1 MPARSAKP
9 VSSSSILRQLGIVGW
24 DRIEP
29 VILAAVA
36 AEFPL
41 LLVGPHGSAKTL
53 LLARLAACLGLAH
66 RQYNASLLNFDDLVG
81 FPVPDGGKIVY
92 LQTPAT
98 IWEAESV
105 FFDEIS
111 RCRPDLQNKLFPIV
125 HDRVVQGVPLE
136 RLRHRWAAMNPPP
149 AADGVT
155 ASHEYSGTE
164 PLDVALADRFA
175 FIVNVP
181 PFADLS
187 REDQLALLDGG
198 HHQRAGAEERI
209 REAVQAV
216 RDALAADTGEW
227 RHGAAEYVH
236 IAAAKLGGAG
246 HPLSTRRAVQVA
258 ANIGAVRAA
267 REVIGG
273 GHALEDVFYSALR
286 FSLPDAA
293 WGNPVPAST
302 VLTVHRAAWEI
313 ARLEVGS
320 PLKAIH
326 VELDPV
332 RRIALAL
339 GPGIA
344 DLQAGQMIADSY
356 AMLPE
361 PARLATA
368 PILMLKLACR
378 PGLPLSTVEAV
389 ARDYA
394 RVAADGEA
402 TVMVGRGGNDW
413 KRDIVSGELPQLDRT
428 TVRGRV
434 LTNVALALAAGDEP
448 FVFADVERAYD
459 DATAALWERPGAGE
473 GDEN

>member
-1 MPARSAKP
+1 MPARSAKRAA
-9 VSSSSILRQLGIVGW
+9 SSRILRQLGIVGW

-29 VILAAVA
+29 VIFAAVA
-36 AEFPL
+36 AELPL

-149 AADGVT
+149 PADGGT
-155 ASHEYSGTE
+155 APHEYAGTE

-181 PFADLS
+181 SFADLS
-187 REDQLALLDGG
+187 RRDQLAVLAGA
-198 HHQRAGAEERI
+198 HRPHAGAEERV
-209 REAVQAV
+209 RRTAQAV
-216 RDALAADTGEW
+216 REALAADSGEW
-227 RHGAAEYVH
+227 RSAAAEYVH
-236 IAAAKLGGAG
+236 IAAAKLTEAG
-246 HPLSTRRAVQVA
+246 HPLSTRRAVQVTV
-258 ANIGAVRAA
+258 NIGAVRAA
-267 REVIGG
+267 LAVIDG
-273 GHALEDVFYSALR
+273 GHALEDVFYSALCV
-286 FSLPDAA
+286 SLPDAA

-302 VLTVHRAAWEI
+302 VLTVHRAAWET
-313 ARLEVGS
+313 ARLEAGN

-326 VELDPV
+326 AESNPI

-339 GPGIA
+339 APGIG
-344 DLQAGQMIADSY
+344 DLQAGQVIANSY

-368 PILMLKLACR
+368 PVLMPRLARR
-378 PGLPLSTVEAV
+378 PGLPLSAVEAV

-394 RVAADGEA
+394 RVAAEGEA
-402 TVMVGRGGNDW
+402 TVTVSNGGRDW
-413 KRDIVSGELPQLDRT
+413 KRDLVSGALPKVDRT
-428 TVRGRV
+428 TTRGKV
-434 LTNVALALAAGDEP
+434 LTNAALTLAASDER
-448 FVFADVERAYD
+448 FAFAEMERAYD
-459 DATAALWERPGAGE
+459 EAAAALRDRHRAGDRDER
-473 GDEN
+473 

>member
-1 MPARSAKP
+1 MPARSIKHAC
-9 VSSSSILRQLGIVGW
+9 SSSILRQLGIVGW
-24 DRIEP
+24 NRIEP
-29 VILAAVA
+29 VIVAAVA
-36 AEFPL
+36 AELPL

-125 HDRVVQGVPLE
+125 HDRVVQGVPLSK
-136 RLRHRWAAMNPPP
+136 LRHRWAAMNPPP
-149 AADGVT
+149 PADGGT
-155 ASHEYSGTE
+155 TLHEYAGTE

-181 PFADLS
+181 SFADLS
-187 REDQLALLDGG
+187 RRDQLAVLAGA
-198 HHQRAGAEERI
+198 HRPHAGAEERV
-209 REAVQAV
+209 RTSVQAV
-216 RDALAADTGEW
+216 RDALAADSGEW
-227 RHGAAEYVH
+227 RSGAAEYVH
-236 IAAAKLGGAG
+236 IAAAKLAEAG
-246 HPLSTRRAVQVA
+246 HPLSTRRAVQVI
-258 ANIGAVRAA
+258 ANIVAVRAA
-267 REVIGG
+267 LAVIDG
-273 GHALEDVFYSALR
+273 GHGLEDVFYSALCV
-286 FSLPDAA
+286 SLPDAA

-302 VLTVHRAAWEI
+302 VLTVHRAAWET
-313 ARLEVGS
+313 ARLEAGN

-326 VELDPV
+326 AETSPV

-339 GPGIA
+339 GFGMT
-344 DLQAGQMIADSY
+344 DLQAGQVVADSY
-356 AMLPE
+356 AMLPD

-368 PILMLKLACR
+368 PVLMPRLARR
-378 PGLPLSTVEAV
+378 PGLPLSAVEAV

-394 RVAADGEA
+394 RVAVDGEA
-402 TVMVGRGGNDW
+402 TVMVSRGGNDW
-413 KRDIVSGELPQLDRT
+413 KRDIVSGELPRVDRT

-434 LTNVALALAAGDEP
+434 LTNVALALAADDEP
-448 FVFADVERAYD
+448 FAFADVERAYD
-459 DATAALWERPGAGE
+459 EATAALGGQPGAGV
-473 GDEN
+473 GDEL

>member
-1 MPARSAKP
+1 MPARSAKRA
-9 VSSSSILRQLGIVGW
+9 SSSSILRQLGIVGW
-24 DRIEP
+24 DPIEP

-36 AEFPL
+36 AELPL

-149 AADGVT
+149 AVDGVT
-155 ASHEYSGTE
+155 ASHEYAGTE

-181 PFADLS
+181 SFADLS
-187 REDQLALLDGG
+187 REDQLAVLAGG
-198 HHQRAGAEERI
+198 HRQHAGAEERV
-209 REAVQAV
+209 RAAVQAV
-216 RDALAADTGEW
+216 REALAADTGEW
-227 RHGAAEYVH
+227 RSAAAEYVH
-236 IAAAKLGGAG
+236 IAAAKLAGAG
-246 HPLSTRRAVQVA
+246 HPLSTRRAVQVT

-267 REVIGG
+267 LAVSGG
-273 GHALEDVFYSALR
+273 GHALDDVFYCALR
-286 FSLPDAA
+286 VSLPDGA

-302 VLTVHRAAWEI
+302 VLTVHRAAWEA
-313 ARLEVGS
+313 ARLEAGS

-326 VELDPV
+326 AETNPV

-339 GPGIA
+339 GLRHCRPPGRPGDRRQLCDA
-344 DLQAGQMIADSY
+344 AGPGASRHGAGPD
-356 AMLPE
+356 AE
-361 PARLATA
+361 AGAPARAA
-368 PILMLKLACR
+368 AQHSRSGR
-378 PGLPLSTVEAV
+378 PGLRSGGCRRRGDGDGQSRRPRLEA
-389 ARDYA
+389 RH
-394 RVAADGEA
+394 RQ
-402 TVMVGRGGNDW
+402 R
-413 KRDIVSGELPQLDRT
+413 RT
-428 TVRGRV
+428 P
-434 LTNVALALAAGDEP
+434 AS
-448 FVFADVERAYD
+448 
-459 DATAALWERPGAGE
+459 
-473 GDEN
+473 

>member
-1 MPARSAKP
+1 MPARSAELVP
-9 VSSSSILRQLGIVGW
+9 SSFVLRQLGIVGW

-36 AEFPL
+36 AELPL
-41 LLVGPHGSAKTL
+41 LLIGPHGSAKTL
-53 LLARLAACLGLAH
+53 LLARLATCLGLAH

-81 FPVPDGGKIVY
+81 FPVPEGGKIVY

-98 IWEAESV
+98 IWQAESV

-149 AADGVT
+149 PADGGP
-155 ASHEYSGTE
+155 APHEYAGTE

-181 PFADLS
+181 SFADLS
-187 REDQLALLDGG
+187 REDQLALLAGG
-198 HHQRAGAEERI
+198 HQPHAGAEALI
-209 REAVQAV
+209 REAVLAV
-216 RDALAADTGEW
+216 REALAADTGEG
-227 RHGAAEYVH
+227 RAASAEYVH
-236 IAAAKLGGAG
+236 IAAAKLAGAG
-246 HPLSTRRAVQVA
+246 HPLSTRRAVQLA
-258 ANIGAVRAA
+258 ANIRAVRAA
-267 REVIGG
+267 LDATGD
-273 GHALEDVFYSALR
+273 GHVLEDVFHSALR

-302 VLTVHRAAWEI
+302 VLTVHRVAWET
-313 ARLEVGS
+313 ARLAAGS
-320 PLKAIH
+320 PLKAIQA
-326 VELDPV
+326 ETNPV
-332 RRIALAL
+332 RRIALAFRSRM
-339 GPGIA
+339 A
-344 DLQAGQMIADSY
+344 DLQAGQVIADSY

-402 TVMVGRGGNDW
+402 TVTVGRGGHDW
-413 KRDIVSGELPQLDRT
+413 KRDIVSGELPRIDRT

-434 LTNVALALAAGDEP
+434 LTNVALTLAAGNEP

-459 DATAALWERPGAGE
+459 DAAAALRERPGAG
-473 GDEN
+473 GSDEH

>member
-1 MPARSAKP
+1 MPACSVKH

-24 DRIEP
+24 DPIEP

-36 AEFPL
+36 AELPL

-125 HDRVVQGVPLE
+125 HDRVVQGVPLA

-149 AADGVT
+149 AVDGVT

-175 FIVNVP
+175 FIVSVP
-181 PFADLS
+181 SFADLS
-187 REDQLALLDGG
+187 RQDQLAVLAGG
-198 HHQRAGAEERI
+198 HHPHAGAEERV

-216 RDALAADTGEW
+216 REALAADAGEW
-227 RHGAAEYVH
+227 RPGAAEYVH
-236 IAAAKLGGAG
+236 IAAAKLAGAG
-246 HPLSTRRAVQVA
+246 HPLSTRRAVQVT

-267 REVIGG
+267 LEVSGG
-273 GHALEDVFYSALR
+273 GHALDDVFYCALR
-286 FSLPDAA
+286 VSLPDGA

-302 VLTVHRAAWEI
+302 VLTVHRAAWEA
-313 ARLEVGS
+313 ARLEAGN

-326 VELDPV
+326 AETNPI

-339 GPGIA
+339 GYGIA
-344 DLQAGQMIADSY
+344 DLQAGQVIADSY
-356 AMLPE
+356 AMLPD

-368 PILMLKLACR
+368 PVLMAKLARR

-402 TVMVGRGGNDW
+402 KVTVSLAGHDW
-413 KRDIVSGELPQLDRT
+413 KRDIVSGELPQIDRT

-448 FVFADVERAYD
+448 FAFADVERAYD
-459 DATAALWERPGAGE
+459 EATAALCRRPGAGV
-473 GDEN
+473 GDEF